1 MRIWVSRKDKMNIE
15 IRYTG
20 SILNL
25 PSRVA
30 DLAPT
35 VSKEDLQV
43 IICLFGYGEYFKS
56 FENAIPIIAE
66 KLAISC
72 DDVKSSLS
80 FWAKAG
86 VIAIDGIDE
95 FEQKMITDNSGI
107 TPTYTGAQIQAYIA
121 KNKRIGELFTEC
133 QNVLGKSF
141 NTHDFNNVINLKEYY
156 KFSSAYIL
164 LLLAHCVDIGKTNWA
179 YVRKLA
185 SEFYDNGIDTY
196 KKLDKHFADR
206 KNEKSLE
213 YKIRKLFG
221 IGERE
226 FIKTEKAIFEKWIE
240 NSVEFEL
247 IELAY
252 EITIEKTGKS
262 SPRYAAKIIE
272 NWQSN
277 GIITVHEAK
286 EAQEKYKKKQSSET
300 FDADDFFEAALK
312 RSYSQ
317 EDKD

>member
-1 MRIWVSRKDKMNIE
+1 MKIE
-15 IRYTG
+15 IKYTG

-35 VSKEDLQV
+35 VSKEDLQT
-43 IICLFGYGEYFKS
+43 IICLFGYSEYYSS
-56 FENAIPIIAE
+56 FENAIPLIAE
-66 KLAISC
+66 KLTISC
-72 DDVKSSLS
+72 EDVKGSLA

-86 VIAIDGIDE
+86 VISVDGLGE
-95 FEQKMITDNSGI
+95 FEAKMITDTSSNGMPS
-107 TPTYTGAQIQAYIA
+107 YTGAQIEAYIA
-121 KNKRIGELFTEC
+121 NNKRIGELFKEC
-133 QNVLGKSF
+133 QDLLGKTF
-141 NTHDFNNVINLKEYY
+141 NKHDYDNVINLKEYY
-156 KFSSAYIL
+156 RFSSAYIL

-179 YVRKLA
+179 YIRKLA

-196 KKLDKHFADR
+196 KKLETHFADR

-226 FIKTEKAIFEKWIE
+226 FIKTERAVFEKWIE
-240 NSVEFEL
+240 NGIDFEL
-247 IELAY
+247 IQLAY

-262 SPRYAAKIIE
+262 SPRYANKIIE
-272 NWQSN
+272 NWMSS
-277 GIITVHEAK
+277 GIKTAEEAK
-286 EAQEKYKKKQSSET
+286 EAQSKYKSKQREET

-312 RSYSQ
+312 RSYSDM
-317 EDKD
+317 EDDD

>member
-1 MRIWVSRKDKMNIE
+1 MKIE
-15 IRYTG
+15 IKYTG
-20 SILNL
+20 SIINL

-43 IICLFGYGEYFKS
+43 IICLFNYMEYFAD
-56 FENAIPIIAE
+56 FDACIPQIAE
-66 KLAISC
+66 RLVVSC
-72 DDVKSSLS
+72 EDVKNSLS

-86 VIAIDGIDE
+86 VIAIDGI
-95 FEQKMITDNSGI
+95 EQIDANMVTQSKGNI
-107 TPTYTGAQIQAYIA
+107 TPTYTGTQIEAYMA
-121 KNKRIGELFTEC
+121 KNKRTAELFKEC
-133 QNVLGKSF
+133 QSVLGKSF
-141 NTHDFNNVINLKEYY
+141 NTHDFNNVINLKQYY

-164 LLLAHCVDIGKTNWA
+164 LLLAHCADIGKTNWA
-179 YVRKLA
+179 YIRKLA

-196 KKLDKHFADR
+196 KKLEKHFADR

-226 FIKTEKAIFEKWIE
+226 FIKTERAVFDKWLE
-240 NSVEFEL
+240 NEISFDL

-262 SPRYAAKIIE
+262 SPRYASKIIE
-272 NWQSN
+272 NWISS
-277 GIITVHEAK
+277 GIKTVEEAK
-286 EAQEKYKKKQSSET
+286 EAQQKYKSKQREET

-312 RSYSQ
+312 RSYSDMPD
-317 EDKD
+317 ESETN

>member
-1 MRIWVSRKDKMNIE
+1 MRLE
-15 IRYTG
+15 IKYTG

-43 IICLFGYGEYFKS
+43 IISLFGYMEYFS
-56 FENAIPIIAE
+56 NFENAIALLAE
-66 KLAISC
+66 KLTISC
-72 DDVKSSLS
+72 EDVKASLQ

-86 VIAIDGIDE
+86 VLGVEGLGD
-95 FEQKMITDNSGI
+95 FEKAMITDTNQNGVPS
-107 TPTYTGAQIQAYIA
+107 YTGNQIQAYIEN
-121 KNKRIGELFTEC
+121 NKKMGELFTEC
-133 QNVLGKSF
+133 QNVLGKVF
-141 NTHDFNNVINLKEYY
+141 NKHDFDNVIHLKEYY

-164 LLLAHCVDIGKTNWA
+164 LLLAHCVDIGKPNWA

-185 SEFYDNGIDTY
+185 AEFYDNGITTY

-206 KNEKSLE
+206 KNQESLE

-226 FIKTEKAIFEKWIE
+226 FIKTERSVFEKWIALGLD
-240 NSVEFEL
+240 FEL
-247 IELAY
+247 IKLAY
-252 EITIEKTGKS
+252 EITVEKTQKS
-262 SPRYAAKIIE
+262 SPRYADKIID
-272 NWQSN
+272 NWLSN
-277 GIITVHEAK
+277 GIKTVEDAENAQSQYKAK
-286 EAQEKYKKKQSSET
+286 QQTET

-312 RSYSQ
+312 RSY
-317 EDKD
+317 EDKGDE

>member
-1 MRIWVSRKDKMNIE
+1 MKLE
-15 IRYTG
+15 IKYSG

-43 IICLFGYGEYFKS
+43 IISLFGYMEYFNN
-56 FENAIPIIAE
+56 FESAIPQIAE
-66 KLAISC
+66 KLTISC
-72 DDVKSSLS
+72 EDVRASLQ

-86 VIAIDGIDE
+86 VLNIDGLNE
-95 FEQKMITDNSGI
+95 FESKMITETTQNSV
-107 TPTYTGAQIQAYIA
+107 PSYTGNQIQAYIE
-121 KNKRIGELFTEC
+121 KNKKMGELFEEC
-133 QNVLGKSF
+133 QSVLGKVF
-141 NTHDFNNVINLKEYY
+141 NKHDYDNVIYLKENY

-164 LLLAHCVDIGKTNWA
+164 LLLAHCVDIGKSNWA

-185 SEFYDNGIDTY
+185 SEFYDNGISTY
-196 KKLDKHFADR
+196 NKLEKHFADR
-206 KNEKSLE
+206 KNEKTLE

-226 FIKTEKAIFEKWIE
+226 FIKTEKAVFEKWIKAGID
-240 NSVEFEL
+240 FEI

-252 EITIEKTGKS
+252 EITIEKTQKA
-262 SPRYAAKIIE
+262 SPRYADKIID
-272 NWQSN
+272 NWISN
-277 GIITVHEAK
+277 GIKTAEEARN
-286 EAQEKYKKKQSSET
+286 AQSQYKAKQKAET

-312 RSYSQ
+312 RSYSDT
-317 EDKD
+317 EDDD

>member
-1 MRIWVSRKDKMNIE
+1 MKLE
-15 IRYTG
+15 IKYSG

-43 IICLFGYGEYFKS
+43 IISLFGYMEYFNN
-56 FENAIPIIAE
+56 FESAIPQISE
-66 KLAISC
+66 KLTISC
-72 DDVKSSLS
+72 EDVRASLQ

-86 VIAIDGIDE
+86 VLNIDGLNE
-95 FEQKMITDNSGI
+95 FESKMITETTQNSV
-107 TPTYTGAQIQAYIA
+107 PSYTGNQIQAYIE
-121 KNKRIGELFTEC
+121 KNKKMGELFEEC
-133 QNVLGKSF
+133 QSVLGKVF
-141 NTHDFNNVINLKEYY
+141 NKHDYDNVIYLKENY

-164 LLLAHCVDIGKTNWA
+164 LLLAHCVDIGKSNWA

-185 SEFYDNGIDTY
+185 SEFYDNGISTY
-196 KKLDKHFADR
+196 NKLEKHFADR
-206 KNEKSLE
+206 KNEKTLE

-226 FIKTEKAIFEKWIE
+226 FIKTEKAVFEKWIKAGID
-240 NSVEFEL
+240 FEI

-252 EITIEKTGKS
+252 EITIEKTQKA
-262 SPRYAAKIIE
+262 SPRYADKIID
-272 NWQSN
+272 NWISN
-277 GIITVHEAK
+277 GIKTAEEARN
-286 EAQEKYKKKQSSET
+286 AQSQYKAKQKAET

-312 RSYSQ
+312 RSYSDT
-317 EDKD
+317 EDDD

>member
-1 MRIWVSRKDKMNIE
+1 MKIE
-15 IRYTG
+15 IKYTG
-20 SILNL
+20 SIINL

-35 VSKEDLQV
+35 VSKEDLQTIV
-43 IICLFGYGEYFKS
+43 CLFGYSEYFS
-56 FENAIPIIAE
+56 NFEGAIPLIAE

-72 DDVKSSLS
+72 EDVKGSLA

-86 VIAIDGIDE
+86 VISIDGLGD
-95 FEQKMITDNSGI
+95 FESKMVTEASSNG
-107 TPTYTGAQIQAYIA
+107 TPSYTGAQIEAYVA
-121 KNKRIGELFTEC
+121 KNKRIGELFKEC
-133 QNVLGKSF
+133 QSVLSKSF
-141 NTHDFNNVINLKEYY
+141 NTHDFNNVIYIKEYY

-164 LLLAHCVDIGKTNWA
+164 LLLAHCADIGKTNWA
-179 YVRKLA
+179 YIRKLA

-196 KKLDKHFADR
+196 KKLEKHFADR

-213 YKIRKLFG
+213 FKIRRLFG

-226 FIKTEKAIFEKWIE
+226 FIKTERAVFEKWIE
-240 NSVEFEL
+240 NELDFGL

-262 SPRYAAKIIE
+262 SPRYASKIIE
-272 NWQSN
+272 NWISS
-277 GIITVHEAK
+277 GIKTVDEAK
-286 EAQEKYKKKQSSET
+286 EAQEKYKSKQRAET

-312 RSYSQ
+312 RSYSE
-317 EDKD
+317 EDDD

>member
-1 MRIWVSRKDKMNIE
+1 MKLE
-15 IRYTG
+15 IKYSG

-43 IICLFGYGEYFKS
+43 IISLFGYMEYFNN
-56 FENAIPIIAE
+56 FESAIPQISE
-66 KLAISC
+66 KLTISC
-72 DDVKSSLS
+72 EDVRASLQ

-86 VIAIDGIDE
+86 VLNIDGLNE
-95 FEQKMITDNSGI
+95 FESKMITETTQNRVPS
-107 TPTYTGAQIQAYIA
+107 YTGNQIQTYIE
-121 KNKRIGELFTEC
+121 KNKKMGELFEEC
-133 QNVLGKSF
+133 QSVLGKVF
-141 NTHDFNNVINLKEYY
+141 NKHDYDNVIYLKENY

-164 LLLAHCVDIGKTNWA
+164 LLLAHCVDIGKSNWA

-185 SEFYDNGIDTY
+185 SEFYDNGISTY
-196 KKLDKHFADR
+196 NKLEKHFADR
-206 KNEKSLE
+206 KNEKTLE

-226 FIKTEKAIFEKWIE
+226 FIKTEKAVFEKWIKAGID
-240 NSVEFEL
+240 FAI

-252 EITIEKTGKS
+252 EITIEKTQKA
-262 SPRYAAKIIE
+262 SPRYADKIID
-272 NWQSN
+272 NWISN
-277 GIITVHEAK
+277 GIKTAEEARN
-286 EAQEKYKKKQSSET
+286 AQSQYKAKQKAET

-312 RSYSQ
+312 RSYSDT
-317 EDKD
+317 EDDD

>member
-1 MRIWVSRKDKMNIE
+1 MRERTNMKLE
-15 IRYTG
+15 IKYTG

-43 IICLFGYGEYFKS
+43 IVTIFGYMEYFS
-56 FENAIPIIAE
+56 NFENAIPLIAE
-66 KLAISC
+66 KLTISC
-72 DDVKSSLS
+72 EDVKNSLS

-86 VIAIDGIDE
+86 VLNIDGIKE
-95 FEQKMITDNSGI
+95 FENKMITENTSTGV
-107 TPTYTGAQIQAYIA
+107 PSYTGNQIENYINS
-121 KNKRIGELFTEC
+121 NKRIAELFKEC
-133 QNVLGKSF
+133 QNILGKTF
-141 NTHDFNNVINLKEYY
+141 NKHDYDNVIHLKEYY

-179 YVRKLA
+179 YIRKLA
-185 SEFYDNGIDTY
+185 NEFYDNGIDNY
-196 KKLDKHFADR
+196 KKLETHFADR

-226 FIKTEKAIFEKWIE
+226 FIKTEKAVFEKWIKAGI
-240 NSVEFEL
+240 EFEL
-247 IELAY
+247 INLAY
-252 EITIEKTGKS
+252 EITIEKTQKA
-262 SPRYAAKIIE
+262 SPRYADKIID
-272 NWQSN
+272 NWISN
-277 GIITVHEAK
+277 GIKTAD
-286 EAQEKYKKKQSSET
+286 EAQKAQEQYKNKQKTET

-312 RSYSQ
+312 RSY
-317 EDKD
+317 EDKGDED